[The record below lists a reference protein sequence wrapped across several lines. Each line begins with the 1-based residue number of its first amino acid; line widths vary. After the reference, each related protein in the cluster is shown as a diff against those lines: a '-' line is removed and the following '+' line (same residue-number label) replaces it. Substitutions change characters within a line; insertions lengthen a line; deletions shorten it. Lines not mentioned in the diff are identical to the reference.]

1 MIPGDVELG
10 KREEVK
16 AWYDRR
22 VERFRN
28 ALFHMQ
34 RELHDLCVQH
44 GVHPTLKYRVKT
56 FESLYSKFQ
65 KRRRSGGD
73 GHSAA
78 PGTQLPTDLLGMRI
92 VCPFI
97 EDIRHCE
104 RIVERNFRVVEREQK
119 GAQYS
124 FDEFGYESIH
134 YLVYPAREIAE
145 SYDLGRE
152 FICEI
157 QLRTILQDAWAEVEH
172 ELVYKADFSP
182 FDDPLRRKLAALN
195 ANLSLADIVFQ
206 EIRDYQR
213 QLNQQLQ
220 RRRDSFAGTV
230 EELVHPD
237 TEGRIY
243 HTQPKAD
250 VRTQTNRAD
259 QTNETAAARPSDYR
273 SPPDDPSDAP
283 GESTPLTEEIAISM
297 IPGGETVD
305 NLLLRALNAHNRKS
319 FDEALSLYSRILGT
333 ESREA
338 VRATIFMHRG
348 MAHVARGDYA
358 SAHGDFESAVALDLD
373 NPKGYY
379 YLALVEQLEG
389 RRETA
394 LEQLNRCIGL
404 DPTRFDALLARS
416 RLHFDSGSYEM
427 AIRDCDAA
435 LAVNAESQP
444 ARAWRERLVSAM
456 NL

>member
-1 MIPGDVELG
+1 MIPGEVKLG
-10 KREEVK
+10 KREEIR
-16 AWYDRR
+16 AWYDRLF
-22 VERFRN
+22 ESFRG
-28 ALFHMQ
+28 ALFQMQ
-34 RELHDLCVQH
+34 RELHDLCVQS
-44 GVHPTLKYRVKT
+44 GVHPTLKYRVKS
-56 FESLYSKFQ
+56 FESLYNKLQ
-65 KRRRSGGD
+65 KRRRSGGN

-78 PGTQLPTDLLGMRI
+78 PGTLLPTDLLGMRI

-104 RIVERNFRVVEREQK
+104 QLVQRNFHVVEREQK

-124 FDEFGYESIH
+124 FHEFGYESIH
-134 YLVYPAREIAE
+134 YLVHPSRAITE
-145 SYDLGRE
+145 SYDLDPD
-152 FICEI
+152 FIYEI

-220 RRRDSFAGTV
+220 RRRDSFAEAV
-230 EELVHPD
+230 EKLVHPD
-237 TEGRIY
+237 PEGRIY
-243 HTQPKAD
+243 HTSD
-250 VRTQTNRAD
+250 EERDRTQSNGSTPA
-259 QTNETAAARPSDYR
+259 NETTFKRPSDYQ
-273 SPPDDPSDAP
+273 SPPGDLSDAAAQASALP
-283 GESTPLTEEIAISM
+283 EEIAVSM

-319 FDEALSLYSRILGT
+319 FDEALSLYSRIL
-333 ESREA
+333 ESEDREA

-373 NPKGYY
+373 NPKAYY

-389 RRETA
+389 RYEAA

-416 RLHFDSGSYEM
+416 RLHFESGSYEM
-427 AIRDCDAA
+427 AMRDCDAA
-435 LAVNAESQP
+435 LAADPESQR
-444 ARAWRERLVSAM
+444 ARAWRERLVSFM

>member
-1 MIPGDVELG
+1 MITGDVRLG
-10 KREEVK
+10 KREDVK

-22 VERFRN
+22 CERFRD

-34 RELHDLCVQH
+34 RELHDLCIQH
-44 GVHPTLKYRVKT
+44 GVHPTIKYRVKT
-56 FESLYSKFQ
+56 FESLYSKLQ
-65 KRRRSGGD
+65 RRIQSGGN
-73 GHSAA
+73 GHSAQ
-78 PGTQLPTDLLGMRI
+78 PGTLLPTDLLGMRI

-104 RIVERNFRVVEREQK
+104 KIVERSFEVVEREQK

-124 FDEFGYESIH
+124 FHEFGYESIH
-134 YLVYPAREIAE
+134 YLVHPSREIIE
-145 SYDLGRE
+145 SYDLE
-152 FICEI
+152 PSFICEI

-220 RRRDSFAGTV
+220 RRRDSFAETV

-237 TEGRIY
+237 NQGRIY
-243 HTQPKAD
+243 HNAQPEAG
-250 VRTQTNRAD
+250 N
-259 QTNETAAARPSDYR
+259 
-273 SPPDDPSDAP
+273 DPSVH
-283 GESTPLTEEIAISM
+283 GEEYRPEESEPSEISMRTTPLPEEIAVSM

-305 NLLLRALNAHNRKS
+305 NMLLRALNAHNRKS
-319 FDEALSLYSRILGT
+319 FDEALSLYTRIL
-333 ESREA
+333 ESEDRDS

-358 SAHGDFESAVALDLD
+358 SAHGDFESAVALDRE

-389 RRETA
+389 RSESA
-394 LEQLNRCIGL
+394 LEQLNQCLGL

-416 RLHFDSGSYEM
+416 RLHFESGSYEM
-427 AIRDCDAA
+427 AMRDCDAA
-435 LAVNAESQP
+435 LAVDSESRR

>member
-1 MIPGDVELG
+1 MITGDIQLG
-10 KREEVK
+10 KREEIK

-22 VERFRN
+22 SDRFRD
-28 ALFHMQ
+28 ALFHLH
-34 RELHDLCVQH
+34 RELHDLCIQH
-44 GVHPTLKYRVKT
+44 GVHPTIKYRVKT
-56 FESLYSKFQ
+56 FESLYGKLQ
-65 KRRRSGGD
+65 RRVQTGGN
-73 GHSAA
+73 GHSAE
-78 PGTQLPTDLLGMRI
+78 PGTLLPTDLLGMRI

-104 RIVERNFRVVEREQK
+104 RIVERSFQVVEREQK

-124 FDEFGYESIH
+124 FHEFGYESIH
-134 YLVYPAREIAE
+134 YLVHPSREIAE
-145 SYDLGRE
+145 SYDLDPA

-220 RRRDSFAGTV
+220 RRRDSFAETV

-237 TEGRIY
+237 NEGRIY
-243 HTQPKAD
+243 HVQPQS
-250 VRTQTNRAD
+250 T
-259 QTNETAAARPSDYR
+259 
-273 SPPDDPSDAP
+273 DPSVVQHTNDRWTTADTRPDAP
-283 GESTPLTEEIAISM
+283 AQATPLPEEIAVSM

-319 FDEALSLYSRILGT
+319 FDEALSLYSRIL
-333 ESREA
+333 EREDRDT

-348 MAHVARGDYA
+348 MAYVAHGDYA
-358 SAHGDFESAVALDLD
+358 SAHGDFESAVALDRD

-389 RRETA
+389 HGETA
-394 LEQLNRCIGL
+394 LEQLNQCLRL
-404 DPTRFDALLARS
+404 DPVRFDALLARS
-416 RLHFDSGSYEM
+416 RLHFESGSYEM
-427 AIRDCDAA
+427 AMRDCDAA
-435 LAVNAESQP
+435 LAVDPESRR